1 MTALLAIGL
10 LVVSAGLALPALVR
24 GYRAIHGLEARPW
37 EHRAGPFGAV
47 ATAFLG
53 ALVVL
58 PAAFG
63 SIELVTSGS
72 LGALRLS
79 LLSCAGLAALSAV
92 VLIFLPGV
100 RPEISRAG
108 PARLTARRARRSLV
122 SLIGGALLCGAVIL
136 LA

>member
-1 MTALLAIGL
+1 MTVLLATGS
-10 LVVSAGLALPALVR
+10 LVVSAGLATPALVH

-37 EHRAGPFGAV
+37 EHRSGPFGAV
-47 ATAFLG
+47 ATASLG

-58 PAAFG
+58 PAVFG
-63 SIELVTSGS
+63 SIELVTAGS
-72 LGALRLS
+72 LGTLRLP

-92 VLIFLPGV
+92 VLILLPGV
-100 RPEISRAG
+100 RPETSRAG